1 MGKKSSK
8 RGKQSQAAT
17 QPLQAQPHCPYCGT
31 MNSEKTV
38 LSLMDQ
44 LLRSHA
50 ELSSTLRLAGRQML
64 QFEKRGDESL
74 ERIRKV
80 LRRADNVRKL
90 LPGTDEL
97 PEALKNAEADHLVMA
112 APGPAAEY
120 SPDQIANQAR
130 KNQNKARLTRPRS
143 SRIIRFPA
151 R

>member
-1 MGKKSSK
+1 
-8 RGKQSQAAT
+8 
-17 QPLQAQPHCPYCGT
+17 
-31 MNSEKTV
+31 MNNEKTV

-97 PEALKNAEADHLVMA
+97 PEALKNPDADHMVMA
-112 APGPAAEY
+112 ASTPASEY
-120 SPDQIANQAR
+120 SPDQVANEEIR
-130 KNQNKARLTRPRS
+130 KTQTKTRLSRPRS
-143 SRIIRFPA
+143 SRLIRFPGG
-151 R
+151 RPS